1 MSEAPEPRRRARR
14 HGRRT
19 FQAVLGPLFSPA
31 VLLSLSLL
39 SLFNPARSRA
49 QRAEALGERWM
60 RALDG
65 AGPHRVMSDPRE
77 RRLQL
82 VARFFETPSAP
93 PRRVSYR
100 EDAEYFY
107 PASAIK
113 LFASLAALRW
123 WSEEREARGLT
134 LDTPLRYCTPRCRGR
149 DRSNVEGGRI
159 TLRHELRKLHLVSSN
174 EAFNRVYDL
183 VGHERLHRELLPFF
197 PSLRV
202 HHRLNTFE
210 DAETCLSSPAI
221 EVLGAQGR
229 WRIPQRRSGLQLAP
243 HPVSARQ
250 RVGDRSVDPH
260 QREIVEEPLDFS
272 LKNGIRLED
281 FQQALLSLY
290 RPRHAAHPRFAA
302 GIYRPWLN
310 ALRGMMEEDPL
321 RSENPRYRAR
331 SQSEL
336 RFKPLLQGLLQRRQ
350 RAQLRYSN
358 KAGKAY
364 GFHIENAYIEDQES
378 GRSVFITIGLYVNSD
393 RTLNNNRY
401 EYRRES
407 IPLFQAVG
415 ASLGR
420 WLAGGDEPWR

>member
-1 MSEAPEPRRRARR
+1 MSVYKPSMEGLQGAPRELQRA
-14 HGRRT
+14 
-19 FQAVLGPLFSPA
+19 
-31 VLLSLSLL
+31 LLSLTILL
-39 SLFNPARSRA
+39 AFLSPERSY
-49 QRAEALGERWM
+49 AESPETLGERWI
-60 RALDG
+60 RSLGG
-65 AGPHRVMSDPRE
+65 AGPRRVMRDPRE
-77 RRLQL
+77 RRLQI
-82 VARFFETPSAP
+82 VARFFKTPGASP
-93 PRRVSYR
+93 QRVSYR

-123 WSEEREARGLT
+123 WSEERETRGLT
-134 LDTPLRYCTPRCRGR
+134 LDTPLRYCSPRCRGR
-149 DRSNVEGGRI
+149 DRSNLVGGRI

-202 HHRLNTFE
+202 RHRLNTFE
-210 DAETCLSSPAI
+210 DAETCLSSPAV
-221 EVLGAQGR
+221 EVLGERGA
-229 WRIPQRRSGLQLAP
+229 WKLPPRRSGLQLEP

-250 RVGDRSVDPH
+250 RVGDRFVDPH
-260 QREIVEEPLDFS
+260 QHELVEEPLDFT

-290 RPRHAAHPRFAA
+290 MPRHATHPRFAD
-302 GIYRPWLN
+302 GIYRPWLD
-310 ALRGMMEEDPL
+310 ALRAMMEEDPL
-321 RSENPRYRAR
+321 HSENPRYRSQ

-336 RFKPLLQGLLQRRQ
+336 RFKPLLRGLLQRRQ
-350 RAQLRYSN
+350 RSQLRYSN

-378 GRSVFITIGLYVNSD
+378 GRRVFITIGLYVNSD

-415 ASLGR
+415 ERLGR
-420 WLAGGDEPWR
+420 WLAGGGEPWR